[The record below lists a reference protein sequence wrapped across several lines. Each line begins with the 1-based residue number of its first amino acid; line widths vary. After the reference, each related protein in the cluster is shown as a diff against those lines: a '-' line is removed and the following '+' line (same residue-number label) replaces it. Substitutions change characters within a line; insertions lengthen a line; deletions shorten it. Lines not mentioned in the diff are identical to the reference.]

1 MNKGRFFSLYPEDI
15 SKTVVFVIGCEAV
28 IVLCMIFDPFSLF
41 LMVFLLSLLLF
52 SETSDLCRK

>member
-1 MNKGRFFSLYPEDI
+1 MNKGRFFSLHSEDI

-28 IVLCMIFDPFSLF
+28 IVLCMIFDPFSFF